1 MLKNG
6 PSQLGQPH
14 ASDEREFAILL
25 FDGVCNL
32 CNGWVDFVIRRD
44 PTGKIRFAALQ
55 SPEGSAALEN
65 AGLSGEYLD
74 SVILVES
81 DGRVRSASAGVLATL
96 RKLEWP
102 WSLLYLFVVVPP
114 PIRDSIYRQVAKR
127 RYQWFG
133 KRNTCRLPTAREKKR
148 FL

>member
-1 MLKNG
+1 MLKHG
-6 PSQLGQPH
+6 PSQLGQPPD
-14 ASDEREFAILL
+14 SDEREFAILL

-55 SPEGSAALEN
+55 SPEGSAALES

-96 RKLEWP
+96 RKLERP
-102 WSLLYLFVVVPP
+102 WSLLYIFVVVPP
-114 PIRDSIYRQVAKR
+114 PIRDYIYRQVAKR